1 MKLMNTALLRL
12 RYVLEGLDG
21 ADQAMLVDLL
31 ERKADLILRDE
42 EKTDQSPASCPR
54 LYGHDG

>member
-1 MKLMNTALLRL
+1 MNTALLRL

-21 ADQAMLVDLL
+21 SDQAMLVDLL
-31 ERKADLILRDE
+31 ERKADLILRAE
-42 EKTDQSPASCPR
+42 EKADQSPASCPR